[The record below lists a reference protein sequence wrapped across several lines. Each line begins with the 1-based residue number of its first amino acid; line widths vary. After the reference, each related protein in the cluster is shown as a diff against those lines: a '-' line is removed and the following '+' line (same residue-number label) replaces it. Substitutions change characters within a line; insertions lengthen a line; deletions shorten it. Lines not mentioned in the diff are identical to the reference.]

1 MKLVRVGTC
10 ALNQWSMDIAGNAAR
25 LIESVHKCK
34 QEHCRLRLGPE
45 LELSG
50 YGCEDHF
57 LEPDTVTHCWEA
69 LKHVL
74 DSGCT
79 ENIYCD
85 FGMPVEHNGV
95 VYNCRVHVVGKT
107 VLLIRPKLFLCD
119 DGNYREGRHFT
130 RWSKRGQTES
140 FLLPDCFRG
149 ATSPTQ
155 ERCPF
160 GDAVL
165 EFGCGTKVATE
176 TCEELW
182 APNPP
187 HIRYTLAGA
196 HIITNGSG
204 SHWKLKKLNRRLDL
218 VTSSVARCGGCYL
231 YSNLKGCDGSRR
243 VYDGAPIVAV
253 NDLGVVAQGR
263 QFSALSEVEVVT
275 ATVDVDAVVTYRQ
288 CTQSRNTQA
297 DERGEGECDVEVVR
311 TAFELAE
318 KDEALHRAATPA
330 LAEPGTLDPMEE
342 IARGPALWLWDYL
355 RRSGGSGFFV
365 PLSGGADSAAVLA
378 ICGSM
383 CQMVCDAVEGGDEA
397 ALADARRVA
406 GRGEDWRPAGAKDLA
421 SCLLHTCYMSSD
433 NSSGSTRAL
442 AAKLAEEVGSFH
454 YSFPITTVTDALV
467 ALFRKVTGCA
477 PSFQADGGGYAED
490 LALQNIQAR
499 VRMVLSYLMAQ
510 LLPWV
515 RGQKGD
521 GPGSGWLLVLSTG
534 NVDEA
539 LRGYLTKYDCSS
551 GDLNPIGAISKVDLK
566 RFLEWGATQLGYP
579 ALADVAAA
587 KPSAELRPTKGGQA
601 EQLDEVEMG
610 MTYEELGVF
619 GRLRK
624 LSKCGPVSMFDRLAR
639 EWGNRLSPLEVAEK
653 VKRFFRYYAIN
664 RHKMTTVTPAVHA
677 EDYSPDD
684 NRYDLR
690 QILYRVTWDWQ
701 FARIDSRVAKAEM
714 ARAKARG
721 GAA

>member
-231 YSNLKGCDGSRR
+231 YSNLKGCDGSRL
-243 VYDGAPIVAV
+243 VYD
-253 NDLGVVAQGR
+253 
-263 QFSALSEVEVVT
+263 LS
-275 ATVDVDAVVTYRQ
+275 
-288 CTQSRNTQA
+288 
-297 DERGEGECDVEVVR
+297 
-311 TAFELAE
+311 LI
-318 KDEALHRAATPA
+318 H
-330 LAEPGTLDPMEE
+330 
-342 IARGPALWLWDYL
+342 I
-355 RRSGGSGFFV
+355 
-365 PLSGGADSAAVLA
+365 
-378 ICGSM
+378 
-383 CQMVCDAVEGGDEA
+383 
-397 ALADARRVA
+397 
-406 GRGEDWRPAGAKDLA
+406 
-421 SCLLHTCYMSSD
+421 
-433 NSSGSTRAL
+433 
-442 AAKLAEEVGSFH
+442 
-454 YSFPITTVTDALV
+454 
-467 ALFRKVTGCA
+467 
-477 PSFQADGGGYAED
+477 
-490 LALQNIQAR
+490 
-499 VRMVLSYLMAQ
+499 
-510 LLPWV
+510 
-515 RGQKGD
+515 
-521 GPGSGWLLVLSTG
+521 
-534 NVDEA
+534 
-539 LRGYLTKYDCSS
+539 
-551 GDLNPIGAISKVDLK
+551 
-566 RFLEWGATQLGYP
+566 
-579 ALADVAAA
+579 
-587 KPSAELRPTKGGQA
+587 
-601 EQLDEVEMG
+601 
-610 MTYEELGVF
+610 
-619 GRLRK
+619 
-624 LSKCGPVSMFDRLAR
+624 
-639 EWGNRLSPLEVAEK
+639 
-653 VKRFFRYYAIN
+653 
-664 RHKMTTVTPAVHA
+664 
-677 EDYSPDD
+677 
-684 NRYDLR
+684 
-690 QILYRVTWDWQ
+690 
-701 FARIDSRVAKAEM
+701 
-714 ARAKARG
+714 
-721 GAA
+721 